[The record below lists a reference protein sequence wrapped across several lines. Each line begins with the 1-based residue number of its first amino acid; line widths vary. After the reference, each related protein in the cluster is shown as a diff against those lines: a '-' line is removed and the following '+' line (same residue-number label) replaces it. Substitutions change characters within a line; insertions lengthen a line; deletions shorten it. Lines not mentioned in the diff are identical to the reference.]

1 MMAGLN
7 NLLSSFDVGGM
18 MLASIW
24 DARIWYAIPLIVVIS
39 LVYGATRHENLK
51 EILMHSARS
60 AIWVV
65 GFMGIIFGLIYVVGF
80 WN

>member
-1 MMAGLN
+1 MIEGLN
-7 NLLSSFDVGGM
+7 NLLGKFEVGSL

-24 DARIWYAIPLIVVIS
+24 DARIWYAVPLIVVIS

-65 GFMGIIFGLIYVVGF
+65 GFMGIIFGLIYVVDF
-80 WN
+80 LN

>member
-1 MMAGLN
+1 MMAGIN
-7 NLLSSFDVGGM
+7 NLLGGFDFSSM

-24 DARIWYAIPLIVVIS
+24 DSRIWYAIPLIVVIS
-39 LVYGATRHENLK
+39 LVYGATRHENIK

-80 WN
+80 LN

>member
-7 NLLSSFDVGGM
+7 NLLSSIDVGGM

>member
-1 MMAGLN
+1 MNDGLN
-7 NLLSSFDVGGM
+7 NLFGNFDISSLI
-18 MLASIW
+18 LASIW
-24 DARIWYAIPLIVVIS
+24 DARIWYAIPLVVVIS
-39 LVYGATRHENLK
+39 LVYGATRHENIK

-65 GFMGIIFGLIYVVGF
+65 GFMGIIFGLIYLVGF